1 MISNPLGRL
10 FGRSPLS
17 ALQRH
22 MEKAQECASEFL
34 PFFDAT
40 LAGDWERAEAIQ
52 LRIQHL
58 EREADQVK
66 KEIRNSMRS
75 GLLIPVNRS
84 DVLELLRMQDKIAN
98 RVRDIAGLML
108 GRRMVI
114 PAQLAGLMREFV
126 VAAVSTA
133 AQALNAIEELDELL
147 ETVFAG
153 RETAIVHAMIS
164 EVEALEEETDR
175 LEVQV
180 RAELFALESE
190 LPPVNVIFLYDIISW
205 IGEVADVAQR
215 VGGRLEQLIA
225 G

>member
-10 FGRSPLS
+10 FSRSPLS

-22 MEKAQECASEFL
+22 MEKAQECASELL

-40 LAGDWERAEAIQ
+40 LAGDWERAQTIQ
-52 LRIQHL
+52 ARIQRL

-66 KEIRNSMRS
+66 KEIRGSMRS

-98 RVRDIAGLML
+98 RVRDIVGLML
-108 GRRMVI
+108 GRRMMV
-114 PAQLAGLMREFV
+114 PPQMAVRMREFV
-126 VAAVSTA
+126 IAAVSTS

-147 ETVFAG
+147 ETGFAG
-153 RETAIVHAMIS
+153 RETAIVHAMVGEI
-164 EVEALEEETDR
+164 EVLEEETDR
-175 LEVQV
+175 LEVFA

-190 LPPVNVIFLYDIISW
+190 LPPVNVIFLYDIIAW

>member
-1 MISNPLGRL
+1 
-10 FGRSPLS
+10 
-17 ALQRH
+17 

>member
-1 MISNPLGRL
+1 MISNPLGKL

-22 MEKAQECASEFL
+22 MAKVQECASEFL

-40 LAGDWERAEAIQ
+40 LAGDWERAQVIQ
-52 LRIQHL
+52 GRIQRF

-66 KEIRNSMRS
+66 KEIRSSMRS

-108 GRRMVI
+108 GRRMAV
-114 PAQLAGLMREFV
+114 PPQMANSMREFV
-126 VAAVSTA
+126 IAAVSTA
-133 AQALNAIEELDELL
+133 AQALKAIEELDELL
-147 ETVFAG
+147 ETGFAG
-153 RETAIVHAMIS
+153 REAAVVHAMVA
-164 EVEALEEETDR
+164 EVEALEEEADR
-175 LEVQV
+175 LEVLV
-180 RAELFALESE
+180 RAALFALEAE

-225 G
+225 S

>member
-22 MEKAQECASEFL
+22 MEKAQDCASELL

-40 LAGDWERAEAIQ
+40 LAGDWERAQAVHA
-52 LRIQHL
+52 RIQAL
-58 EREADQVK
+58 EEEADQVK
-66 KEIRNSMRS
+66 KEIRGSMRG

-108 GRRMVI
+108 GRRMVV
-114 PAQLAGLMREFV
+114 PPSMATRMREFLI
-126 VAAVSTA
+126 AAVSTS

-147 ETVFAG
+147 ETGFAG
-153 RETAIVHAMIS
+153 HEADIVHEMVG
-164 EVEALEEETDR
+164 EVDALEEEADR
-175 LEVQV
+175 LEVLV

-190 LPPVNVIFLYDIISW
+190 LPPVNVIFLYDIIAW
-205 IGEVADVAQR
+205 IGDLADVAQR

-225 G
+225 S